1 MEVTIT
7 SAGMITNQ
15 TSGLSANP
23 HECHEFNYQ
32 MLFTSTGNV
41 VEHLSW
47 ELVGDYPNG
56 ISIDN
61 TGKITGTIMPFNLQP
76 TVTDVNPHTPLKL
89 DGSNYMENGRYR
101 GATYTFTFTVKH
113 NYTII
118 NTNVPEVVDGVPL
131 PLLPIPESNTT
142 ELSIMVIKSANIDNY
157 LYFKEYLDVDEDIEE
172 TVLEMSNG
180 EIVAKVKTDKR
191 HITYN
196 GVKYYKNDLDE
207 LATVHPGPFSKC
219 GLNQ

>member
-15 TSGLSANP
+15 KSGLSANP

-47 ELVGDYPNG
+47 ELIGDYPNG

-61 TGKITGTIMPFNLQP
+61 IGKITGTIMPFNLQP

-118 NTNVPEVVDGVPL
+118 NTNTPEIVDGVPL
-131 PLLPIPESNTT
+131 PLLPIPESNST
-142 ELSIMVIKSANIDNY
+142 ELSIMVIKSANIDNF
-157 LYFKEYLDVDEDIEE
+157 LFFKEYLDVDEELEKTLLSMNNGIVE
-172 TVLEMSNG
+172 TTIQV
-180 EIVAKVKTDKR
+180 TKR
-191 HITYN
+191 YMTYN
-196 GVKYYKNDLDE
+196 GIQYFKDDLDE
-207 LATVHPGPFSKC
+207 LTNVHPGPFSKC
-219 GLNQ
+219 GLE